1 MKPLSI
7 TLVYLSAPFIVAH
20 SLPKC
25 SDLSDNEGKFVV
37 DGFEQDKGCDWAARQ
52 DTIFR
57 CYDNSEVLE
66 NCPITCRVPCNTEIP
81 SASPSTS
88 FPSLAPSTSFP
99 SLAPSSSPTDFILC
113 ENKVDST
120 ERFSV
125 PGTQGGETRSC
136 DWASRMDT
144 TFRCSFEPVPR
155 ACPLTCD
162 LPCRDAVVEEPEE
175 PPREDGFSSIIETP
189 KVKAE
194 SFPYAIVFGSM
205 GAVAGLALIAF
216 VTQKKE
222 GSVLRK
228 IFSKDSDAP
237 LEQHNLTP
245 LEFDEMED
253 VIDEGY
259 NSALCG
265 WGSTVSDQKTKV
277 IQPVGEV

>member
-1 MKPLSI
+1 MKLLSI

-20 SLPKC
+20 SMPKC

-37 DGFEQDKGCDWAARQ
+37 DGFEQDKACDWAARQ

-57 CYDNSEVLE
+57 CFDNSEVLE
-66 NCPITCRVPCNTEIP
+66 NCPITCKVPCHTEIP
-81 SASPSTS
+81 SAS
-88 FPSLAPSTSFP
+88 PSTSFP

-113 ENKVDST
+113 ENKVDSA

-155 ACPLTCD
+155 NCPLTCD

-175 PPREDGFSSIIETP
+175 PREDGVSSIIETP
-189 KVKAE
+189 KMKSE
-194 SFPYAIVFGSM
+194 SFPYAAVFGSM
-205 GAVAGLALIAF
+205 GAIAGLALIAF
-216 VTQKKE
+216 ITQ
-222 GSVLRK
+222 RK
-228 IFSKDSDAP
+228 FFSKDSNAP
-237 LEQHNLTP
+237 LEQHNLNP
-245 LEFDEMED
+245 LEFDEAD
-253 VIDEGY
+253 DAVDEGY

-265 WGSTVSDQKTKV
+265 WGSTASDQKAKV
-277 IQPVGEV
+277 IQPVLIGEV